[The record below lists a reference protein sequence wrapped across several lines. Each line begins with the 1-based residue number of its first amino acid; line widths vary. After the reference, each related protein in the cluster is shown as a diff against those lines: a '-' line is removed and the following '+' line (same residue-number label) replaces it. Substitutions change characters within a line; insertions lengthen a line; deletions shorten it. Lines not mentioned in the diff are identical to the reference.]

1 MIVLD
6 TNVVSE
12 MMKAAPSLAV
22 TAWIRAQPQA
32 GLYITAI
39 TRAEIFYGVELL
51 PAGKRRNAIADAA
64 EMLFARRIATPI
76 LPFDSDAARIFGK
89 IAAASRRLG
98 RPMDFMDA
106 QIAAIAL
113 SQRAVIATRD
123 AADFAHCGVRIVNP
137 WSSRVTR

>member
-12 MMKAAPSLAV
+12 MMKTAPSPAV
-22 TAWIRAQPQA
+22 TAWIEAQPQTDT
-32 GLYITAI
+32 YVTAV
-39 TRAEIFYGVELL
+39 TRAEIFYGIELL
-51 PAGKRRNAIADAA
+51 PSGKRRDAIADAA
-64 EMLFARRIATPI
+64 ERLFEQRIATPI

-89 IAAASRRLG
+89 LAATQRRLG

-113 SQRAVIATRD
+113 SRRAAIATRD
-123 AADFAHCGVRIVNP
+123 IADFANCGVRVVNP
-137 WSSRVTR
+137 WAARVAR